1 MASSMSSRRHV
12 AHTIGATILAGVLTY
27 VFLGAVSRNLG
38 AEQFDVFSVYWS
50 LSLIIGFGL
59 FLPVE
64 QELSRAGAASS
75 DVARTGR
82 IGLRVSAEVGA
93 AALVVLLVASPLLLA
108 AGLSLELLIVAA
120 AFLVVSVVQFAAR
133 GYLLAARRLSAYANV
148 LIADA
153 VLRVVFTLL
162 VAALVPARVAG
173 PFVAALLAAI
183 LLAHGAVLMRLRRV
197 SAAAGPGPA
206 PAPDPR
212 TELRGTRRAVFGLLA
227 GTMAAQLLLN
237 VGPILINGGH
247 LPAGTAGAFQAT
259 FSVARIPLFLLVPLQ
274 GVVVA
279 PLAALVAEGRTGRMA
294 SLMLRLTIALVV
306 VGVIG
311 GVLAF
316 LLGPAVIELVFGQGR
331 SLAPLDVAVLV
342 LGVCVH
348 AGLVLTTQALIAAER
363 HARAS
368 VAWVAA
374 VFAFAIFTSLTW
386 GAAGPVAA
394 VALGFLLG
402 SAVGWALALGELVAV
417 GRRAA
422 STVAYSER

>member
-82 IGLRVSAEVGA
+82 IGLRVSAEVGG

-120 AFLVVSVVQFAAR
+120 AFLIVSVVQFAAR

-162 VAALVPARVAG
+162 VAALVPARVAV

-183 LLAHGAVLMRLRRV
+183 LLAHGAVLLRLRRA
-197 SAAAGPGPA
+197 SAPAGDGPA
-206 PAPDPR
+206 VDSR

-247 LPAGTAGAFQAT
+247 LPAGAAGAFQAT

-306 VGVIG
+306 LGVIG

-368 VAWVAA
+368 AAWVAA
-374 VFAFAIFTSLTW
+374 VLAFAIFTALAW

-394 VALGFLLG
+394 VALGFLIG